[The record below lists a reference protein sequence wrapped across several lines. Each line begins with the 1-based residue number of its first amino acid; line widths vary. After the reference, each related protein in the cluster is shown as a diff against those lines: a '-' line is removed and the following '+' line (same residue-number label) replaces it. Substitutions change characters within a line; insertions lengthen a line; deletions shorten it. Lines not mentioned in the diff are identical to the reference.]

1 MTKVVGDN
9 YPRSINQY
17 TPNMEFAADVVDG
30 VHIANLGSPA
40 ALDDDGIFDGVTV
53 GTAGGDIHTSS
64 DYETTFDGSSTSLT
78 TTPGMIDATY
88 GRCLVATGNASTDQV
103 CTIIGRD
110 YLGQPMREN
119 FTLSGTT
126 RILGNKAFKFVDST
140 SCTAGT
146 GGSTL
151 DLGWTDELGLPYKA
165 EALLSVT
172 QDDVDFPTDTVDL
185 SWDMASAGLA
195 AGSSVFVVS
204 PIIGFVKSMMGV
216 QQLLTLGSAVATLE
230 NAGTAVAGLTFTLS
244 SADGLGGAA
253 SDTPTDIADL
263 TGLVAQFAAL
273 EVVFGSAA
281 TAGYASGSVTVT
293 PQHFTAGIDT
303 DPQTLTTGDPR
314 GTILFPTA
322 CDGSIT
328 FEVRYSVDTSDL
340 HGVEHF
346 NT

>member
-1 MTKVVGDN
+1 
-9 YPRSINQY
+9 
-17 TPNMEFAADVVDG
+17 
-30 VHIANLGSPA
+30 
-40 ALDDDGIFDGVTV
+40 
-53 GTAGGDIHTSS
+53 
-64 DYETTFDGSSTSLT
+64 
-78 TTPGMIDATY
+78 
-88 GRCLVATGNASTDQV
+88 
-103 CTIIGRD
+103 
-110 YLGQPMREN
+110 MREN

-230 NAGTAVAGLTFTLS
+230 NAGTAVAGLT
-244 SADGLGGAA
+244 
-253 SDTPTDIADL
+253 
-263 TGLVAQFAAL
+263 
-273 EVVFGSAA
+273 
-281 TAGYASGSVTVT
+281 
-293 PQHFTAGIDT
+293 
-303 DPQTLTTGDPR
+303 
-314 GTILFPTA
+314 
-322 CDGSIT
+322 
-328 FEVRYSVDTSDL
+328 
-340 HGVEHF
+340 
-346 NT
+346 